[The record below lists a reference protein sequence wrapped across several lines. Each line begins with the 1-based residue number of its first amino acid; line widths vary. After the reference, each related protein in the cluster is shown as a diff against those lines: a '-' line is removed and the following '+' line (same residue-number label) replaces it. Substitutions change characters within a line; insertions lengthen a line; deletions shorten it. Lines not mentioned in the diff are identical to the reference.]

1 MTALYQRRP
10 VTVEA
15 CQWTGGNAVDMT
27 AFAGPAFTVLDEQDR
42 ANSDDPEATASLF
55 DGTEW
60 RRHLMYTGDWAVRE
74 WPATS
79 RPARRSRSA
88 PRCDNSRCR
97 QRRGNA
103 RRRPAPLPAAPAPR
117 S

>member
-15 CQWTGGNAVDMT
+15 IQWLNTNAVDMT

-55 DGTEW
+55 DGAEW
-60 RRHLMYTGDWAVRE
+60 RRYLMHYGDWAVRE
-74 WPATS
+74 GDHI
-79 RPARRSRSA
+79 RYMSA
-88 PRCDNSRCR
+88 YEFANEWE
-97 QRRGNA
+97 
-103 RRRPAPLPAAPAPR
+103 PAP
-117 S
+117 